1 MSEQMI
7 IAISREYGSGGH
19 EIAKILAQRFG
30 IPFYDRN
37 MLDEIANQ
45 KNVNVDNL
53 HKYDELPRKLFFSRT
68 VKGYSNS
75 PEEVIANFQF
85 DYLREKSDS
94 GESFVVVGRCAEY
107 VLREYLGL
115 ITIFILGDEEEKC
128 KRIQQTRN
136 VDENEAL
143 SIMYRHDKKRK
154 AYHNYY
160 CPNKWGDSRGYDIT
174 INSSKLGLEKT
185 ADLLENF
192 INVCTGK

>member
-7 IAISREYGSGGH
+7 IAVSREYGSGGH
-19 EIAKILAQRFG
+19 EIAKMLSQRFG
-30 IPFYDRN
+30 ISFYDRN
-37 MLDEIANQ
+37 MLDEIANE

-53 HKYDELPRKLFFSRT
+53 HKYDELPRKKFLSRT
-68 VKGYSNS
+68 VRGYSNS
-75 PEEVIANFQF
+75 PEEIIANFQF
-85 DYLREKSDS
+85 DYLKNKAES

-107 VLREYLGL
+107 VLREYSGL
-115 ITIFILGDEEEKC
+115 ITIFVLGDEEEKC
-128 KRIQQTRN
+128 KRIQNTRN
-136 VDENEAL
+136 VGENEAL

-192 INVCTGK
+192 INIRTGK